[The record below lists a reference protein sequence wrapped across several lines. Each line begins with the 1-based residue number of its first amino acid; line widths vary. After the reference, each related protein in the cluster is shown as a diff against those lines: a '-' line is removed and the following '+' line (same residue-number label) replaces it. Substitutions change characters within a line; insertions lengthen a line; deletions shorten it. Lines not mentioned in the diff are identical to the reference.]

1 MEDDPEPRSFRWIL
15 LLKHKTQEIIMD
27 RLSQLRRRDAEFGL
41 FLVGWRGR
49 PEGSLNPAGRTGGIK
64 IDY

>member
-15 LLKHKTQEIIMD
+15 LLKNKIQEIFTD
-27 RLSQLRRRDAEFGL
+27 RLSQPRRRDAEFGL
-41 FLVGWRGR
+41 FLVGWRGL
-49 PEGSLNPAGRTGGIK
+49 PEGSLNPAERTGGIK

>member
-15 LLKHKTQEIIMD
+15 FIKNKIQEIFKD
-27 RLSQLRRRDAEFGL
+27 RLSQPRRRDAEFGL
-41 FLVGWRGR
+41 FLVGWRGL

>member
-15 LLKHKTQEIIMD
+15 LLKNKIQEIFKD
-27 RLSQLRRRDAEFGL
+27 RLSQRRRRDAEFGL
-41 FLVGWRGR
+41 FLVGWRGL
-49 PEGSLNPAGRTGGIK
+49 PEGSLNPAERTGGIK